1 MLQDRGIAG
10 IRVLNGLL
18 SLTRHHRSEAIDQA
32 CTMASTHGAYRLRAI
47 RQILKHGGHEQQQFD
62 FVNEHEIIR
71 DLSEYDQ
78 ITHTHFS

>member
-18 SLTRHHRSEAIDQA
+18 SLTRQHRSGAIDQA
-32 CTMASTHGAYRLRAI
+32 CKVALTHGAFRLRAI

-62 FVNEHEIIR
+62 FVKEHEIIR

-78 ITHTHFS
+78 ITHTHFI